1 MPQHLTNMSIRIK
14 NEYNSSFALASLGNG
29 RCDHLLL
36 PAQKDKTFVFD
47 SLSVAPKGRQ
57 RMLEAG
63 LRYESIHSMER
74 NQGA

>member
-1 MPQHLTNMSIRIK
+1 MSIQIK

-47 SLSVAPKGRQ
+47 SWSVAPKGRQ
-57 RMLEAG
+57 GMVEAG